1 MKKFLAILLAV
12 LMLVALMTACGSQKE
27 PEPTDEPAP
36 AEEGGEG
43 TEEGG
48 SNGSILYFVSRIGDF
63 GFGDLGNEIT
73 TALAQEYN
81 YDRIMVEYGT
91 DSSIAET
98 SLLDAIEENDYDFVV
113 CSSWYIED
121 AVLNNS
127 ADHPNTHFLI
137 FDTGPTDEW
146 DNDNV
151 YGVAFGQ
158 NEGSFLCAV
167 YEAGMTKTGKI
178 GAMVRNDSPILNDF
192 YTGWLDGVE
201 YANNEL
207 GLKADGYGAY
217 LGTNPVVTDAYETS
231 VVMLDA
237 GCDIVYSIAGN
248 LILGCT
254 QAMDEKGGEE
264 AGYMVLGVDYDQW
277 SYFANVEVEGAVGT
291 NMILTSMTKEIPAVV
306 RIMFEGVLDGTLEAG
321 NGWYGIAKGGVK
333 LADNARYQEATPQ
346 DVKDIITKV
355 TDDIVSGAYRVKTYY
370 DFATYD
376 DFAAYRD
383 SINHT
388 TA

>member
-36 AEEGGEG
+36 AEDGGEG

-73 TALAQEYN
+73 MALAQEYN

-137 FDTGPTDEW
+137 FDTGPTDQW

-167 YEAGMTKTGKI
+167 YEAAMTKTGKI
-178 GAMVRNDSPILNDF
+178 GCLSSDSPIMNDF
-192 YTGWLDGVE
+192 NTGWLAGAK
-201 YANNEL
+201 YARKEMGLDVTPLFSYLPEVAMSAVYEAQNVMYNN
-207 GLKADGYGAY
+207 
-217 LGTNPVVTDAYETS
+217 
-231 VVMLDA
+231 
-237 GCDIVYSIAGN
+237 GCD
-248 LILGCT
+248 
-254 QAMDEKGGEE
+254 
-264 AGYMVLGVDYDQW
+264 
-277 SYFANVEVEGAVGT
+277 AVWAIT
-291 NMILTSMTKEIPAVV
+291 AQMM
-306 RIMFEGVLDGTLEAG
+306 
-321 NGWYGIAKGGVK
+321 
-333 LADNARYQEATPQ
+333 LA
-346 DVKDIITKV
+346 
-355 TDDIVSGAYRVKTYY
+355 S
-370 DFATYD
+370 
-376 DFAAYRD
+376 
-383 SINHT
+383 
-388 TA
+388 